1 MSILGLQ
8 TRIEIAMSMDVFI
21 KPRTKVPGYL
31 ADVLQPLQTGG
42 KIQDAEECLFLLS
55 HFLNDMVRE
64 GASHGAI

>member
-55 HFLNDMVRE
+55 HFFNDMVRE